1 MPWWSTLHARCSL
14 TGDRLM
20 ATTGRQV
27 EIAFAG
33 GGGTRTWLRRQRVAY
48 PFHVGRALHLPGD
61 APEFCT
67 VYLQSCS
74 GGLFEHDRLGL
85 AFTVGAGASAH
96 VTTSA
101 STVVHSMREGHAEQH
116 VLLHAA
122 EGAVAEYM
130 PDPLILFP
138 GTRLHNTLTVRAHP
152 TATVICCDSFLAH
165 DPAAQSRPFD
175 WLRSDT
181 RVEDEEG
188 DLLAVD
194 RFVIGGRQLAEPAPG
209 VHGRHTLQAA
219 LMVVHRADPEKAL
232 EALRAALPG
241 GDRVYAGASLLPGG
255 AGAWMRAL
263 SADAVALRQAL
274 REGWAMARERL
285 TGSRPGIRRK

>member
-1 MPWWSTLHARCSL
+1 M
-14 TGDRLM
+14 TG
-20 ATTGRQV
+20 AERQV

-33 GGGTRTWLRRQRVAY
+33 GAGTRTWLRRQRVAY

-67 VYLQSCS
+67 IYLQSCS

-85 AFTVGAGASAH
+85 AFTVGAGACAH

-101 STVVHSMREGHAEQH
+101 STVVHSMPEGHAEQH

-152 TATVICCDSFLAH
+152 GATVICCDSFLAH
-165 DPAAQSRPFD
+165 DPAAQARPFD
-175 WLRSDT
+175 WLRSET
-181 RVEDEEG
+181 RVEDEGGE
-188 DLLAVD
+188 LLAVD
-194 RFVIGGRQLAEPAPG
+194 RFAITGRQLAEPAPG
-209 VHGRHTLQAA
+209 IHGPHTLQGS
-219 LMVVHRADPEKAL
+219 LMVVHRADPERAL
-232 EALRAALPG
+232 EALRAALPEG
-241 GDRVYAGASLLPGG
+241 AGVYAGASLLPGG

-263 SADAVALRQAL
+263 SADAVALRRTL
-274 REGWAMARERL
+274 RDGWAAARERL
-285 TGSRPGIRRK
+285 TGSRPGMRRK